1 MYIGSQI
8 LENNKLTPKDV
19 EITYPVF
26 RAMVDKLE
34 IKIVTET
41 LGYEDGE
48 ELLEDD
54 DSVHYYTTM
63 KDGDHHAYIR
73 IGNNAYLFT
82 ADPLRAKFVDG
93 CMFYWTGL
101 YLNESYTYEQKKVTY
116 HRVVWEDDDRTGT
129 ADAPSYPE
137 AVKMAMVQQMYSHF

>member
-54 DSVHYYTTM
+54 DSVHYYTT
-63 KDGDHHAYIR
+63 
-73 IGNNAYLFT
+73 
-82 ADPLRAKFVDG
+82 
-93 CMFYWTGL
+93 
-101 YLNESYTYEQKKVTY
+101 
-116 HRVVWEDDDRTGT
+116 
-129 ADAPSYPE
+129 
-137 AVKMAMVQQMYSHF
+137 